1 MRPIRSTVTN
11 SEAKSTVS
19 VPLMALLL
27 SPIVSANTLRWSP
40 ETRLSM
46 PEKATQTAFS

>member
-1 MRPIRSTVTN
+1 MKFSPEYVTYVLN
-11 SEAKSTVS
+11 ENFEDAK
-19 VPLMALLL
+19 ALLL